1 MLKVENL
8 VLYYS
13 TLRGVVKAVD
23 YVSFEI
29 KRGETLAIV
38 GESGSGKSSTAIAI
52 VRILPRNVGAYK
64 GSVIFNGTDIMKLG
78 EEEFRKKVRVG
89 GISMVFQGAMNS
101 LNPVMRVEDQ
111 IAEPLVINMGYS
123 RQEAVSE
130 ALNALKLVGLDAAV
144 GRRYP
149 HELSGGMKQRVL
161 IAMSLA
167 TKPKLI
173 ILDEPTSA
181 LDVITQA
188 NIMNLL
194 KKLRNEMGFTYIF
207 ITHDL
212 GLASELADSVAVMY
226 AGKIVEIGP
235 AESVYLQPKHP
246 YTKLLMDSVPT
257 LREDRPPSFIP
268 GAPPDLINLP
278 SGCSF
283 HPRCPYVI
291 KGKCD
296 VDDPPMIEAGHGSY
310 AACWLLEKER
320 T

>member
-291 KGKCD
+291 RGKCD
-296 VDDPPMIEAGHGSY
+296 VDDPPMIKAGHGSY

>member
-1 MLKVENL
+1 
-8 VLYYS
+8 
-13 TLRGVVKAVD
+13 
-23 YVSFEI
+23 
-29 KRGETLAIV
+29 
-38 GESGSGKSSTAIAI
+38 
-52 VRILPRNVGAYK
+52 
-64 GSVIFNGTDIMKLG
+64 
-78 EEEFRKKVRVG
+78 
-89 GISMVFQGAMNS
+89 
-101 LNPVMRVEDQ
+101 
-111 IAEPLVINMGYS
+111 
-123 RQEAVSE
+123 
-130 ALNALKLVGLDAAV
+130 LDAAV

-194 KKLRNEMGFTYIF
+194 KKLRNEMGFTYMF

-235 AESVYLQPKHP
+235 AESVYLQPNHP

-278 SGCSF
+278 NGCSF

-291 KGKCD
+291 RGKCD
-296 VDDPPMIEAGHGSY
+296 VDDPPMIKADHGSY

-320 T
+320 K

>member
-291 KGKCD
+291 RGKCD